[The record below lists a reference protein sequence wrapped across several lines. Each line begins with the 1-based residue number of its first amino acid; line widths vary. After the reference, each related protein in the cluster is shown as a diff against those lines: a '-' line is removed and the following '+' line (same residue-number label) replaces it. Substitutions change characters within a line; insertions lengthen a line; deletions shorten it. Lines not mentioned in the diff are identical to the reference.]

1 MFKQTL
7 FLLLAG
13 ALGGFAQTGAVVPEL
28 AALDQIIQ
36 GVISKYDIP
45 GIALSVAKDGRLVYA
60 RGFGVADRDTK
71 EPVQPDS
78 LFRVA
83 SVSKPLTAMAVLK
96 LIEEGRVSLD
106 TKVLSFVGRQATG
119 DVRYGNITVRHLLQ
133 HSGGM
138 DILTWKVDPAFP
150 VRKTLLGLGVNLPPT
165 RAQILDFT
173 IASYPL
179 AFDPGTGYSYSNIG
193 YMMLTEV
200 IEKASG
206 MAYEAYM
213 KEKIFAPMGIVRM
226 GLGGSL
232 ITERRPGE
240 VRYWDKDR
248 MDESIFAGTEEK
260 VPVPYGTF
268 NLRVFEGG
276 GGLVATMPD
285 LVRFLTA
292 FDTNSTYSFLR
303 PESVRLINQR
313 PASVPVDAPYYNGL
327 GWQIL
332 KTPLGDR
339 WDHSGALQ
347 GTWALFFR
355 GLNGVSVGLA
365 ANTLLDDDAA
375 LEFDTDINEK
385 LFEALMAVEKWP
397 AGNRFSTYFP
407 GDGPR
412 IADAGVVNAASLR
425 PGPVAAGSVVKI
437 FGVNLKGGSVRVN
450 GAVVNTLWQADGEL
464 HIQVPRNAS
473 GPTSFEV
480 FNNGLSSN
488 TVRVEVTNEAPG
500 VFTESRNGYGQA
512 TCLNQV
518 GGVNTPENPARAGSI
533 VTISFTGSSQPM
545 VVVGGKPAAVL
556 FTAQTFGSS
565 AGMLQVAVRLPAD
578 LPAGNL
584 PVLIQSGNATSQNG
598 VTISVR

>member
-13 ALGGFAQTGAVVPEL
+13 ALGGFAQTGAAVPEL
-28 AALDQIIQ
+28 AAVDQIIQ

-45 GIALSVAKDGRLVYA
+45 GVALSVAKDGRLVYA
-60 RGFGVADRDTK
+60 RGFGVADRETK

-96 LIEEGRVSLD
+96 LIEEGKVSLD

-138 DILTWKVDPAFP
+138 DIQTWQVDPSFP
-150 VRKTLLGLGVNLPPT
+150 DRKTLLALGANLPPT
-165 RAQILDFT
+165 RAQVLDFT
-173 IASYPL
+173 IANFPL
-179 AFDPGTGYSYSNIG
+179 AFDPGTGYAYSNIG
-193 YMMLTEV
+193 YMMLTDV
-200 IEKASG
+200 IEKSSG

-226 GLGGSL
+226 GIGGSL

-248 MDESIFAGTEEK
+248 MDESIFPGTEEK
-260 VPVPYGTF
+260 VLSTYGIF
-268 NLRVFEGG
+268 NLRIFESGG
-276 GGLVATMPD
+276 GWAATMPD
-285 LVRFLTA
+285 LVRFLSA
-292 FDTNSTYSFLR
+292 FDANSTYSFLR
-303 PESVRLINQR
+303 PETVRLINQR
-313 PASVPVDAPYYNGL
+313 LASAAADEPYYNGL

-332 KTPLGDR
+332 KTPLGER
-339 WDHSGALQ
+339 WDHTGGLP
-347 GTWALFFR
+347 GTTAWYFR
-355 GLNGVSVGLA
+355 GVNGVSVALA
-365 ANTLLDDDAA
+365 ANTLPDDEVL
-375 LEFDTDINEK
+375 LEFLTNISEK
-385 LFEALMAVEKWP
+385 LFDALLSVERWP

-412 IADAGVVNAASLR
+412 ISDAGVVNAASLR

-450 GAVVNTLWQADGEL
+450 GAVLNTLWQADGEL
-464 HIQVPRNAS
+464 HVQLPRNAS
-473 GPTSFEV
+473 GATRFEV
-480 FNNGLSSN
+480 FNQGLSSN
-488 TVRVEVTNEAPG
+488 MVTVDVANDAPG
-500 VFTESRNGYGQA
+500 LFTQSRNGYGQA
-512 TCLNQV
+512 TCFNQD
-518 GGVNTPENPARAGSI
+518 GSVNTLDAPARAGTI
-533 VTISFTGSSQPM
+533 VTLIFTGTSQP
-545 VVVGGKPAAVL
+545 VVFVGGKQAAVL
-556 FTAQTFGSS
+556 FTAQTIGLS

-578 LPAGNL
+578 LPACKL
-584 PVLIQSGNATSQNG
+584 PVLIQAGNASSQAG
-598 VTISVR
+598 ATIAVR

>member
-13 ALGGFAQTGAVVPEL
+13 ALGGFAQTGAAVPEL
-28 AALDQIIQ
+28 AVVDQIIQ

-45 GIALSVAKDGRLVYA
+45 GVALSVAKDGRLVYA

-96 LIEEGRVSLD
+96 LVEEGKVSLD

-138 DILTWKVDPAFP
+138 DIQTWQVDPSFP
-150 VRKTLLGLGVNLPPT
+150 DRRTLLALGVNLPPT
-165 RAQILDFT
+165 RAQVLDFT
-173 IASYPL
+173 IANFPL
-179 AFDPGTGYSYSNIG
+179 AFDPGTGYAYSNIG
-193 YMMLTEV
+193 YMMLTDV

-226 GLGGSL
+226 GIGGSL

-248 MDESIFAGTEEK
+248 MDDSIFPGTDDK
-260 VPVPYGTF
+260 VLQPYGTF
-268 NLRVFEGG
+268 NLRIFESGG
-276 GGLVATMPD
+276 GWVASMPD

-292 FDTNSTYSFLR
+292 FDANSTYSFLR
-303 PESVRLINQR
+303 PETVRLINQR
-313 PASVPVDAPYYNGL
+313 PASVAASEAYYNGL

-339 WDHSGALQ
+339 WDHNGAVQ
-347 GTWALFFR
+347 GTLAWYYR
-355 GLNGVSVGLA
+355 GINGISVA
-365 ANTLLDDDAA
+365 MAMNTLPDNEVLVE
-375 LEFDTDINEK
+375 LLGEITEK
-385 LFEALMAVEKWP
+385 LSDTLLAVEKWP

-412 IADAGVVNAASLR
+412 ISDAGVVNAASLR

-450 GAVVNTLWQADGEL
+450 GAVLNTLWQTDGEL
-464 HIQVPRNAS
+464 HVQVPRNAS
-473 GPTSFEV
+473 GATRFEV
-480 FNNGLSSN
+480 FHNGLSSN
-488 TVRVEVTNEAPG
+488 NVTVDVTNEAPG
-500 VFTESRNGYGQA
+500 LFTQSRNGYGQA
-512 TCLNQV
+512 TCFNQD
-518 GGVNTPENPARAGSI
+518 GSVNTPETPARAGSI
-533 VTISFTGSSQPM
+533 VTLIVTGSSQPA

-556 FTAQTFGSS
+556 FTAQTIGLSG
-565 AGMLQVAVRLPAD
+565 GMLQVAVRLPGD
-578 LPAGNL
+578 LPAGKL
-584 PVLIQSGNATSQNG
+584 PVLVQAGSAVSQAG
-598 VTISVR
+598 VTISIR